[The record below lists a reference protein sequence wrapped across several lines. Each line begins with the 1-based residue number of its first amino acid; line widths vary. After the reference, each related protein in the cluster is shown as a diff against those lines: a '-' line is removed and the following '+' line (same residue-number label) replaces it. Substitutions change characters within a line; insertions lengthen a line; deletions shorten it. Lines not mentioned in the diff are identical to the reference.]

1 MTTTKKNAEKNTVKK
16 LKYSNKKL
24 EFCPYCDTGGDH
36 FDPAGDRSGGQR
48 LRKDQPQNSGGGCGR
63 LHQSGSSRQE

>member
-1 MTTTKKNAEKNTVKK
+1 MTTTKKKRRKKSVKK
-16 LKYSNKKL
+16 LKYSNKT